1 MEGHCQVFSEFSQF
15 TCLCI
20 NIGTKI
26 CLWKILVWEI
36 DLLTFSSLIFIYFPG
51 LEILPTICQN
61 LDFATVSRS
70 WNFNF
75 CCQPVGTWNSWTF
88 LFVPLF
94 ISCLPVAI
102 FPWYLNVVAH
112 SCQVWSSL
120 SFWIFSNSVFPASFS
135 TAIIIGK
142 PKLHMKL
149 ELSPSLWGR
158 KGQYQWHI
166 TTKKAF

>member
-88 LFVPLF
+88 LFVPLYF
-94 ISCLPVAI
+94 MSTCCHLSLI
-102 FPWYLNVVAH
+102 FECCCSLLSGLIQSFFPDLFKFCVSSFFFH
-112 SCQVWSSL
+112 SHYHWKAK
-120 SFWIFSNSVFPASFS
+120 ASHEV
-135 TAIIIGK
+135 G
-142 PKLHMKL
+142 
-149 ELSPSLWGR
+149 
-158 KGQYQWHI
+158 
-166 TTKKAF
+166 AFT